1 MKSTIRSDVVVEDEG
16 SDVTDVAE
24 EGEEAD
30 GEDVEEEV
38 DETDGEDVAEE
49 VEEAGVA
56 GVVDV
61 AEEADVVDVAGAD
74 AVDEAEEGDAGGF
87 GEDFRGFRLYLQFV
101 LDLQP
106 RLESQSLQLQPE
118 YHTQKEQK
126 QLQGGDRCDCNV
138 LIGSVP
144 FCLMICIFY
153 RYSAFDLINSSK
165 G

>member
-49 VEEAGVA
+49 VDEAGVA
-56 GVVDV
+56 EV

-74 AVDEAEEGDAGGF
+74 AVDKAEEGDAGGF

-101 LDLQP
+101 LDL
-106 RLESQSLQLQPE
+106 
-118 YHTQKEQK
+118 
-126 QLQGGDRCDCNV
+126 
-138 LIGSVP
+138 
-144 FCLMICIFY
+144 
-153 RYSAFDLINSSK
+153 
-165 G
+165 